1 MAENLAPAGLWA
13 SCMRSQTVPG
23 GVEAA
28 QVWPCGSAEWSGRS
42 QVWFG
47 CQSENFYAICFPT
60 SEKLCKFAR
69 MKAKVFFLTAVA
81 AVTLLS
87 CGPTESDNA
96 AELVA
101 QIEQLYADGKYQTV
115 LDSITSLR
123 QRYPREV
130 EARRRVLPIWQDA
143 SLRIAQADI
152 ARTDSALQ
160 ATIAEMEAAKTIR
173 ERNFIGIRRDSLQ
186 VRYDVLVGTVR
197 VIHRRQQ
204 EK

>member
-1 MAENLAPAGLWA
+1 
-13 SCMRSQTVPG
+13 
-23 GVEAA
+23 
-28 QVWPCGSAEWSGRS
+28 
-42 QVWFG
+42 
-47 CQSENFYAICFPT
+47 
-60 SEKLCKFAR
+60 

-87 CGPTESDNA
+87 CGPTESDKA

>member
-1 MAENLAPAGLWA
+1 
-13 SCMRSQTVPG
+13 
-23 GVEAA
+23 
-28 QVWPCGSAEWSGRS
+28 
-42 QVWFG
+42 
-47 CQSENFYAICFPT
+47 
-60 SEKLCKFAR
+60 

-81 AVTLLS
+81 AVMLLS

-96 AELVA
+96 AALVA

-123 QRYPREV
+123 QRYPKEV

-152 ARTDSALQ
+152 ARTDSAFQ
-160 ATIAEMEAAKTIR
+160 TTIAEMEAAKTIR

>member
-1 MAENLAPAGLWA
+1 
-13 SCMRSQTVPG
+13 
-23 GVEAA
+23 
-28 QVWPCGSAEWSGRS
+28 
-42 QVWFG
+42 
-47 CQSENFYAICFPT
+47 
-60 SEKLCKFAR
+60 

-123 QRYPREV
+123 QRYPKEV

-186 VRYDVLVGTVR
+186 VRYDVLVRTVR

>member
-1 MAENLAPAGLWA
+1 
-13 SCMRSQTVPG
+13 
-23 GVEAA
+23 
-28 QVWPCGSAEWSGRS
+28 
-42 QVWFG
+42 
-47 CQSENFYAICFPT
+47 
-60 SEKLCKFAR
+60 

-96 AELVA
+96 AALVA

-123 QRYPREV
+123 QRYPKEV

-160 ATIAEMEAAKTIR
+160 ATIAEMEAATTIR

>member
-1 MAENLAPAGLWA
+1 
-13 SCMRSQTVPG
+13 
-23 GVEAA
+23 
-28 QVWPCGSAEWSGRS
+28 
-42 QVWFG
+42 
-47 CQSENFYAICFPT
+47 
-60 SEKLCKFAR
+60 

-96 AELVA
+96 AALVA

-123 QRYPREV
+123 QRYPKEV
-130 EARRRVLPIWQDA
+130 EARRQVLPIWQDA
-143 SLRIAQADI
+143 SLRIAQADF

>member
-1 MAENLAPAGLWA
+1 
-13 SCMRSQTVPG
+13 
-23 GVEAA
+23 
-28 QVWPCGSAEWSGRS
+28 
-42 QVWFG
+42 
-47 CQSENFYAICFPT
+47 
-60 SEKLCKFAR
+60 

-123 QRYPREV
+123 QRYPKEV

>member
-1 MAENLAPAGLWA
+1 
-13 SCMRSQTVPG
+13 
-23 GVEAA
+23 
-28 QVWPCGSAEWSGRS
+28 
-42 QVWFG
+42 
-47 CQSENFYAICFPT
+47 
-60 SEKLCKFAR
+60 

-87 CGPTESDNA
+87 CGPTETDNA
-96 AELVA
+96 AALVA

-123 QRYPREV
+123 QRYPKEV

-160 ATIAEMEAAKTIR
+160 ATIAEMAAAKTIR

>member
-1 MAENLAPAGLWA
+1 
-13 SCMRSQTVPG
+13 
-23 GVEAA
+23 
-28 QVWPCGSAEWSGRS
+28 
-42 QVWFG
+42 
-47 CQSENFYAICFPT
+47 
-60 SEKLCKFAR
+60 

-101 QIEQLYADGKYQTV
+101 QIEQFYADGKYQTV

-123 QRYPREV
+123 QRYPKEV

>member
-1 MAENLAPAGLWA
+1 
-13 SCMRSQTVPG
+13 
-23 GVEAA
+23 
-28 QVWPCGSAEWSGRS
+28 
-42 QVWFG
+42 
-47 CQSENFYAICFPT
+47 
-60 SEKLCKFAR
+60 

-87 CGPTESDNA
+87 CGPTESDKA

-123 QRYPREV
+123 QRYPKEV
-130 EARRRVLPIWQDA
+130 EARRQVLPIWQDA

>member
-1 MAENLAPAGLWA
+1 
-13 SCMRSQTVPG
+13 
-23 GVEAA
+23 
-28 QVWPCGSAEWSGRS
+28 
-42 QVWFG
+42 
-47 CQSENFYAICFPT
+47 
-60 SEKLCKFAR
+60 

-123 QRYPREV
+123 QRYPKEV

-160 ATIAEMEAAKTIR
+160 ATIAEMEAAKSIR

>member
-1 MAENLAPAGLWA
+1 
-13 SCMRSQTVPG
+13 
-23 GVEAA
+23 
-28 QVWPCGSAEWSGRS
+28 
-42 QVWFG
+42 
-47 CQSENFYAICFPT
+47 
-60 SEKLCKFAR
+60 

-96 AELVA
+96 AALVA

-123 QRYPREV
+123 QRYPKEV

-160 ATIAEMEAAKTIR
+160 STIAEMEAAKTIR

>member
-1 MAENLAPAGLWA
+1 M
-13 SCMRSQTVPG
+13 
-23 GVEAA
+23 
-28 QVWPCGSAEWSGRS
+28 
-42 QVWFG
+42 
-47 CQSENFYAICFPT
+47 
-60 SEKLCKFAR
+60 
-69 MKAKVFFLTAVA
+69 AVA

-96 AELVA
+96 AALVA

-123 QRYPREV
+123 QRYPKEI

>member
-1 MAENLAPAGLWA
+1 
-13 SCMRSQTVPG
+13 
-23 GVEAA
+23 
-28 QVWPCGSAEWSGRS
+28 
-42 QVWFG
+42 
-47 CQSENFYAICFPT
+47 
-60 SEKLCKFAR
+60 

-81 AVTLLS
+81 AVMLLS

-96 AELVA
+96 AALVA

-123 QRYPREV
+123 QRYPKEV

-143 SLRIAQADI
+143 SLRITQADI

>member
-1 MAENLAPAGLWA
+1 
-13 SCMRSQTVPG
+13 
-23 GVEAA
+23 
-28 QVWPCGSAEWSGRS
+28 
-42 QVWFG
+42 
-47 CQSENFYAICFPT
+47 
-60 SEKLCKFAR
+60 

-123 QRYPREV
+123 QRYPKEV

-160 ATIAEMEAAKTIR
+160 ATFAEMEAAKTIR

>member
-1 MAENLAPAGLWA
+1 
-13 SCMRSQTVPG
+13 
-23 GVEAA
+23 
-28 QVWPCGSAEWSGRS
+28 
-42 QVWFG
+42 
-47 CQSENFYAICFPT
+47 
-60 SEKLCKFAR
+60 

-96 AELVA
+96 AALVA
-101 QIEQLYADGKYQTV
+101 QIEQLFADGKYQTV

-123 QRYPREV
+123 QRYPKEV

>member
-1 MAENLAPAGLWA
+1 
-13 SCMRSQTVPG
+13 
-23 GVEAA
+23 
-28 QVWPCGSAEWSGRS
+28 
-42 QVWFG
+42 
-47 CQSENFYAICFPT
+47 
-60 SEKLCKFAR
+60 

-87 CGPTESDNA
+87 CGSTESDNA
-96 AELVA
+96 AALVA

-123 QRYPREV
+123 QRYPKEV

-143 SLRIAQADI
+143 SLRIVQADI

>member
-1 MAENLAPAGLWA
+1 
-13 SCMRSQTVPG
+13 
-23 GVEAA
+23 
-28 QVWPCGSAEWSGRS
+28 
-42 QVWFG
+42 
-47 CQSENFYAICFPT
+47 
-60 SEKLCKFAR
+60 

>member
-1 MAENLAPAGLWA
+1 M
-13 SCMRSQTVPG
+13 
-23 GVEAA
+23 
-28 QVWPCGSAEWSGRS
+28 
-42 QVWFG
+42 
-47 CQSENFYAICFPT
+47 
-60 SEKLCKFAR
+60 
-69 MKAKVFFLTAVA
+69 AVA

-123 QRYPREV
+123 QRYPKEV

>member
-1 MAENLAPAGLWA
+1 
-13 SCMRSQTVPG
+13 
-23 GVEAA
+23 
-28 QVWPCGSAEWSGRS
+28 
-42 QVWFG
+42 
-47 CQSENFYAICFPT
+47 
-60 SEKLCKFAR
+60 

-96 AELVA
+96 AALVA

-123 QRYPREV
+123 QRYSKEV

>member
-1 MAENLAPAGLWA
+1 
-13 SCMRSQTVPG
+13 
-23 GVEAA
+23 
-28 QVWPCGSAEWSGRS
+28 
-42 QVWFG
+42 
-47 CQSENFYAICFPT
+47 
-60 SEKLCKFAR
+60 

-96 AELVA
+96 AALVA

-123 QRYPREV
+123 QRYPKEV

-152 ARTDSALQ
+152 ARTDLALQ

>member
-1 MAENLAPAGLWA
+1 
-13 SCMRSQTVPG
+13 
-23 GVEAA
+23 
-28 QVWPCGSAEWSGRS
+28 
-42 QVWFG
+42 
-47 CQSENFYAICFPT
+47 
-60 SEKLCKFAR
+60 

-87 CGPTESDNA
+87 CGPTESDKA
-96 AELVA
+96 AELVT

-123 QRYPREV
+123 QRYPKEV

>member
-1 MAENLAPAGLWA
+1 
-13 SCMRSQTVPG
+13 
-23 GVEAA
+23 
-28 QVWPCGSAEWSGRS
+28 
-42 QVWFG
+42 
-47 CQSENFYAICFPT
+47 
-60 SEKLCKFAR
+60 

-96 AELVA
+96 AALVA
-101 QIEQLYADGKYQTV
+101 QIEQLYADGKYETV

-123 QRYPREV
+123 QRYPKEV

-160 ATIAEMEAAKTIR
+160 ATIAEMAAAKTIR

>member
-1 MAENLAPAGLWA
+1 
-13 SCMRSQTVPG
+13 
-23 GVEAA
+23 
-28 QVWPCGSAEWSGRS
+28 
-42 QVWFG
+42 
-47 CQSENFYAICFPT
+47 
-60 SEKLCKFAR
+60 
-69 MKAKVFFLTAVA
+69 MKAKVFFLTAVV

-96 AELVA
+96 AALVA

-123 QRYPREV
+123 QRYPKEV

>member
-1 MAENLAPAGLWA
+1 
-13 SCMRSQTVPG
+13 
-23 GVEAA
+23 
-28 QVWPCGSAEWSGRS
+28 
-42 QVWFG
+42 
-47 CQSENFYAICFPT
+47 
-60 SEKLCKFAR
+60 
-69 MKAKVFFLTAVA
+69 MKAKVFFLMAVA

-123 QRYPREV
+123 QRYPKEV

>member
-1 MAENLAPAGLWA
+1 
-13 SCMRSQTVPG
+13 
-23 GVEAA
+23 
-28 QVWPCGSAEWSGRS
+28 
-42 QVWFG
+42 
-47 CQSENFYAICFPT
+47 
-60 SEKLCKFAR
+60 

-96 AELVA
+96 AALVA

-123 QRYPREV
+123 QRYPKEV

-160 ATIAEMEAAKTIR
+160 ATIAEMKAAKTIR

>member
-1 MAENLAPAGLWA
+1 
-13 SCMRSQTVPG
+13 
-23 GVEAA
+23 
-28 QVWPCGSAEWSGRS
+28 
-42 QVWFG
+42 
-47 CQSENFYAICFPT
+47 
-60 SEKLCKFAR
+60 

-81 AVTLLS
+81 AVMLLS
-87 CGPTESDNA
+87 CSPTESDNA
-96 AELVA
+96 AALVA

-123 QRYPREV
+123 QRYPKEV

>member
-1 MAENLAPAGLWA
+1 
-13 SCMRSQTVPG
+13 
-23 GVEAA
+23 
-28 QVWPCGSAEWSGRS
+28 
-42 QVWFG
+42 
-47 CQSENFYAICFPT
+47 
-60 SEKLCKFAR
+60 

-81 AVTLLS
+81 AVMLLS

-96 AELVA
+96 AALVA

-123 QRYPREV
+123 QRYPKEV

-173 ERNFIGIRRDSLQ
+173 ERNFIGILRDSLQ

>member
-1 MAENLAPAGLWA
+1 
-13 SCMRSQTVPG
+13 
-23 GVEAA
+23 
-28 QVWPCGSAEWSGRS
+28 
-42 QVWFG
+42 
-47 CQSENFYAICFPT
+47 
-60 SEKLCKFAR
+60 
-69 MKAKVFFLTAVA
+69 MKAKVFVLTAVA

-96 AELVA
+96 AALVA

>member
-1 MAENLAPAGLWA
+1 
-13 SCMRSQTVPG
+13 
-23 GVEAA
+23 
-28 QVWPCGSAEWSGRS
+28 
-42 QVWFG
+42 
-47 CQSENFYAICFPT
+47 
-60 SEKLCKFAR
+60 

-96 AELVA
+96 AALVA

-123 QRYPREV
+123 QRYPKEV

-197 VIHRRQQ
+197 MIHRRQQ

>member
-1 MAENLAPAGLWA
+1 
-13 SCMRSQTVPG
+13 MR
-23 GVEAA
+23 
-28 QVWPCGSAEWSGRS
+28 
-42 QVWFG
+42 F
-47 CQSENFYAICFPT
+47 CFPT

-87 CGPTESDNA
+87 CGPTESDKA
-96 AELVA
+96 AALVA

>member
-1 MAENLAPAGLWA
+1 
-13 SCMRSQTVPG
+13 
-23 GVEAA
+23 
-28 QVWPCGSAEWSGRS
+28 
-42 QVWFG
+42 
-47 CQSENFYAICFPT
+47 
-60 SEKLCKFAR
+60 

-87 CGPTESDNA
+87 CGPTESDKA
-96 AELVA
+96 AALVT

>member
-1 MAENLAPAGLWA
+1 
-13 SCMRSQTVPG
+13 
-23 GVEAA
+23 
-28 QVWPCGSAEWSGRS
+28 
-42 QVWFG
+42 
-47 CQSENFYAICFPT
+47 
-60 SEKLCKFAR
+60 

-96 AELVA
+96 AALVA
-101 QIEQLYADGKYQTV
+101 QIEQLYADGNYQTV

-123 QRYPREV
+123 QRYPKEV

>member
-1 MAENLAPAGLWA
+1 
-13 SCMRSQTVPG
+13 
-23 GVEAA
+23 
-28 QVWPCGSAEWSGRS
+28 
-42 QVWFG
+42 
-47 CQSENFYAICFPT
+47 
-60 SEKLCKFAR
+60 

-96 AELVA
+96 AALVA

-123 QRYPREV
+123 QRYPKEV

-143 SLRIAQADI
+143 SLRIAQAAI

>member
-1 MAENLAPAGLWA
+1 M
-13 SCMRSQTVPG
+13 
-23 GVEAA
+23 
-28 QVWPCGSAEWSGRS
+28 
-42 QVWFG
+42 
-47 CQSENFYAICFPT
+47 
-60 SEKLCKFAR
+60 
-69 MKAKVFFLTAVA
+69 AVA

-87 CGPTESDNA
+87 CGPTESDKA

-123 QRYPREV
+123 LRYPKEV

>member
-1 MAENLAPAGLWA
+1 
-13 SCMRSQTVPG
+13 
-23 GVEAA
+23 
-28 QVWPCGSAEWSGRS
+28 
-42 QVWFG
+42 
-47 CQSENFYAICFPT
+47 
-60 SEKLCKFAR
+60 

-81 AVTLLS
+81 ALTLLS

-96 AELVA
+96 AALVA

-123 QRYPREV
+123 QRYPKEV

>member
-1 MAENLAPAGLWA
+1 
-13 SCMRSQTVPG
+13 
-23 GVEAA
+23 
-28 QVWPCGSAEWSGRS
+28 
-42 QVWFG
+42 
-47 CQSENFYAICFPT
+47 
-60 SEKLCKFAR
+60 

-87 CGPTESDNA
+87 CGPTESDKA
-96 AELVA
+96 AALVA

-123 QRYPREV
+123 QRYPKEV

-160 ATIAEMEAAKTIR
+160 ATIAEMAAAKTFR

>member
-1 MAENLAPAGLWA
+1 
-13 SCMRSQTVPG
+13 
-23 GVEAA
+23 
-28 QVWPCGSAEWSGRS
+28 
-42 QVWFG
+42 
-47 CQSENFYAICFPT
+47 
-60 SEKLCKFAR
+60 

-96 AELVA
+96 AALVA

-115 LDSITSLR
+115 LDTITSLR
-123 QRYPREV
+123 QRYPKEV

-143 SLRIAQADI
+143 SLRITQADI

>member
-1 MAENLAPAGLWA
+1 
-13 SCMRSQTVPG
+13 
-23 GVEAA
+23 
-28 QVWPCGSAEWSGRS
+28 
-42 QVWFG
+42 
-47 CQSENFYAICFPT
+47 
-60 SEKLCKFAR
+60 

-96 AELVA
+96 AALVA

-123 QRYPREV
+123 QRYPKGV
-130 EARRRVLPIWQDA
+130 EARRQVLPIWQDA